1 MFERCDNSAVLAS
14 SDEWPDRCRYW
25 AAKADATPTRKRRE
39 RRIEPLILSG
49 HGMSVRVDKGCL
61 IVKGGNTHYPTTAK
75 EHRFFRGG
83 LDLPPRIVAL
93 DGSGTLTL
101 DAIDWVA
108 EQGIALVRIN
118 YDGSHAVGFSP
129 NGYAANP
136 DKVRW
141 QLETRDNPKA
151 QLQFAKDVIR
161 GKFEAAL
168 ETLAEYVPNSKSQL
182 AAIEISRNAIAE
194 LPKAKSLSDLLG
206 IEGKAANAYW
216 AAWRSIA
223 MKWKS
228 ESRHPIP
235 AEWKAFN
242 ARSSVLSG
250 KKWKNWRAANPINAM
265 LNYAYA
271 ALLTEMRIKAITD
284 GYDPMI
290 GILHDQRHKEKERTP
305 SFALDLMEPLRPVVD
320 RAVLK
325 LIAEETFS
333 GADFQLQSDGVCRLN
348 PQLAKV
354 MALRASQSTRVGVTI
369 ANHRLDRD

>member
-1 MFERCDNSAVLAS
+1 MLSTGQAKIDLGVAS
-14 SDEWPDRCRYW
+14 DWADRCRFW

-39 RRIEPLILSG
+39 RRTEPLVLTG
-49 HGMSVRVDKGCL
+49 HGLSVRVDKGCL
-61 IVKGGNTHYPTTAK
+61 IVKGGNTHYPA
-75 EHRFFRGG
+75 EVRELRFFRGN
-83 LDLPPRIVAL
+83 LDMPPRIIAV

-101 DAIDWVA
+101 DALDWMA
-108 EQGIALVRIN
+108 EQGVAFVRIN
-118 YDGSHAVGFSP
+118 YDGSHAVAFSP

-141 QLETRDNPKA
+141 QLETRDNHKA

-161 GKFEAAL
+161 QKLEAGL
-168 ETLAEYVPNSKSQL
+168 ETLTEYLPNSKSQL
-182 AAIEISRNAIAE
+182 AAIETTRAAIAE
-194 LPKAKSLSDLLG
+194 LPKAKSLSLLLG
-206 IEGKAANAYW
+206 VEGKAALAYW
-216 AAWRSIA
+216 TAWRSIA

-228 ESRHPIP
+228 ESRYPIP
-235 AEWKAFN
+235 DEWKTFN

-284 GYDPMI
+284 GYDPML
-290 GILHDQRHKEKERTP
+290 GILHDQRHKEKEHTP
-305 SFALDLMEPLRPVVD
+305 SFSLDLMEPMRPVVD

-325 LIAEETFS
+325 LISDETFS

-348 PQLAKV
+348 PELVRALLANSG
-354 MALRASQSTRVGVTI
+354 REERI
-369 ANHRLDRD
+369 